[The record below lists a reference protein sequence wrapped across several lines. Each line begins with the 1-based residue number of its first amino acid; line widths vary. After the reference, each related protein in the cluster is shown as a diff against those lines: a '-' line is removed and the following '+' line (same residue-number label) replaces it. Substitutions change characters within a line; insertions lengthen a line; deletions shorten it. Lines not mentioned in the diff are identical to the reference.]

1 MGFDGYVES
10 MGKTKEAEEKARQ
23 NTRTERERERRKEG
37 KIQAGGEGTKG
48 HTPCLG
54 NGLQFQKF
62 FFSFFRGA
70 FFWGRGMSNTY
81 YEGRE
86 RGELTGS
93 WLEVSVV
100 VIDSIQRVYLLLVSL
115 L

>member
-86 RGELTGS
+86 R
-93 WLEVSVV
+93 VSE
-100 VIDSIQRVYLLLVSL
+100 S
-115 L
+115 

>member
-1 MGFDGYVES
+1 
-10 MGKTKEAEEKARQ
+10 
-23 NTRTERERERRKEG
+23 
-37 KIQAGGEGTKG
+37 
-48 HTPCLG
+48 
-54 NGLQFQKF
+54 
-62 FFSFFRGA
+62 
-70 FFWGRGMSNTY
+70 MSNTY